1 VNKPLKNSKNLP
13 EIIKSIK
20 KTENNHKN
28 SFFDLGRNP
37 MEIVH
42 GPFQINIT
50 VLKNYR
56 GGNAYRTSFTEK

>member
-28 SFFDLGRNP
+28 SYFDLGRNP

-42 GPFQINIT
+42 GPLQFF
-50 VLKNYR
+50 YF
-56 GGNAYRTSFTEK
+56 SFTILQIKRLNAK